1 MIQVFRFKSQ
11 TLILAALI
19 ITSGAWAQE
28 NVSVELPSSSQSQP
42 QLKSTPPTLTLS
54 AAVAIARENNPGLQE
69 TKEQIIQSELN
80 IPIARALLF
89 PAINATGT
97 AVHEKSA
104 AYTGSS
110 TPFGGDPYN
119 LYNAGLTA
127 KQPLYQL
134 GSISAI
140 QSADKAYQI
149 SKVTSE
155 ISERTLVSNVI
166 NGYYQLILNVENV
179 QTYLRQQKIEQ
190 ESLKTA
196 IDRERTG
203 RGQLLDVLQ
212 AKTQLA
218 LLDAQ
223 ISNAQNQVQIA
234 AAQLAN
240 YLGESQRT
248 ELHVKGTLDAPDIK
262 VVDSVVN
269 LKNFRFP
276 ELESNFLSQQQLD
289 LQRSVL
295 LGQQLPK
302 LYANGAYSYGNYVAS
317 DLFNGAS
324 HAWSIGL
331 ELDIPL
337 FAGLSY
343 IYQKRQLVSQQ
354 TQAQIDRTNIENN
367 LTLLQV
373 TSRKNLEIAQESMVS
388 GEQALKLA
396 IASSNEARKQFRYA
410 TIDFVQFLTV
420 EQSYVTAEQTLNQSK
435 YSYIQALSSY
445 FVASGQQLQNLV
457 NLLEGN
463 KL

>member
-1 MIQVFRFKSQ
+1 MTQVFRFSPT
-11 TLILAALI
+11 TLIVSALI
-19 ITSGAWAQE
+19 ITSSAWAAE
-28 NVSVELPSSSQSQP
+28 KVVDTLPSNSQAQP
-42 QLKSTPPTLTLS
+42 VLPSTPPTLTL
-54 AAVAIARENNPGLQE
+54 AGAVSIARENNPSLQE
-69 TKEQIIQSELN
+69 TREQIVQAELN
-80 IPIARALLF
+80 VPIARALLF

-97 AVHEKSA
+97 AVHAKNAS
-104 AYTGSS
+104 YSGSNS
-110 TPFGGDPYN
+110 MFGGDPYN

-127 KQPLYQL
+127 RQPLYQL

-140 QSADKAYQI
+140 QSADKSYQI
-149 SKVTSE
+149 SRVNSE
-155 ISERTLVSNVI
+155 IAERTLVNSVI
-166 NGYYQLILNVENV
+166 TGYYQLLLNIQNV
-179 QTYLRQQKIEQ
+179 DTYLRQQKIEQ

-223 ISNAQNQVQIA
+223 ISAAQNQVQIA

-248 ELHVKGTLDAPDIK
+248 ELHVRGTLDAPDIK

-276 ELESNFLSQQQLD
+276 ELENNFLSQQQLD

-302 LYANGAYSYGNYVAS
+302 LYANGAYGFANNVRA
-317 DLFNGAS
+317 DLFDGTS
-324 HAWSIGL
+324 KSWSIGL
-331 ELDIPL
+331 ELDIPI

-343 IYQKRQLVSQQ
+343 IYQRRQLISQQ

-367 LTLLQV
+367 LTLSQV
-373 TSRKNLEIAQESMVS
+373 TSRKNLEIAQESMIS

-420 EQSYVTAEQTLNQSK
+420 EQSYVQAEQTLNQNK
-435 YSYIQALSSY
+435 FNYIQALASY